1 MLFPVRQLFSNLERF
16 RLEQLRLAE
25 NDHHDSPNYRSKWS
39 PQRDATLASS
49 AVTNQVPCRP
59 PIPGTS
65 QRRGTP
71 RTGRNSRR
79 TLSWAGPQNND
90 WRYRTRPEAPHA
102 RSLRSSTFLPVQF
115 KANNHSKRS
124 PKRTSSQQPKKQK
137 LKTKA
142 NRPSRRLRK
151 PESVQVAYFI
161 QQADSQW
168 FRSLPPKIQQRD
180 FSREEQQLLLTGCCD
195 DNILDAA
202 DKIALYNKPSQSEI
216 SSTFVFPSR
225 SPEHCCSET
234 SSMATSDV
242 LSDSN
247 VTLGDSSLYDSLRWL
262 DEDRELDLSLD
273 DYHAHVVKTSA
284 PPKSRPRRPSFARR
298 LSLSSPT
305 FSRTSS
311 SISNRNNLQNIKS
324 IERVPRSNN
333 SSTVPA
339 SHTNTSN
346 DPKDSNNKSNPR
358 PNPSANPR
366 PVSSYHAPRHISHGS
381 TSSIDPSAQ
390 YYHDPEARL
399 KLRVY
404 LASPQ
409 KFDEAVE
416 FGFPSL
422 ENKENARPAPGRST
436 TEPLGPKQEPV
447 QSLPQNDLPSA
458 PNMNGDSHKKQNST
472 GTQPLADTSSN
483 DVSTRPHRS
492 KSFSQKMSL
501 DKRSRP
507 FSIMPKGTSNG
518 SGINREMTL
527 KMTLT
532 RPDLRTA
539 GSTGTESPTPKDSED
554 LLKLEDLPPVNE
566 NSPVWKTTDEDNGVM
581 KKMWRRIKKY
591 RS

>member
-1 MLFPVRQLFSNLERF
+1 MGFLFLVRQLFSNLERF

-25 NDHHDSPNYRSKWS
+25 NDHHDSPDYRPKWS
-39 PQRDATLASS
+39 PQAGATLGSS
-49 AVTNQVPCRP
+49 AIGQQIPCHQ

-71 RTGRNSRR
+71 RTGRHSRR
-79 TLSWAGPQNND
+79 QAQTLSWAGPQDD
-90 WRYRTRPEAPHA
+90 WRYRTQPQALHA
-102 RSLRSSTFLPVQF
+102 RSLRSSTFFPVQF
-115 KANNHSKRS
+115 KASSHSKRS
-124 PKRTSSQQPKKQK
+124 PKRTSTQHQIHKQK
-137 LKTKA
+137 KKA
-142 NRPSRRLRK
+142 GRPPRRLRK

-168 FRSLPPKIQQRD
+168 FRSLPPKIQQRG
-180 FSREEQQLLLTGCCD
+180 FSREEQQLLLTGYSD

-202 DKIALYNKPSQSEI
+202 DKAALYNKPARPEI
-216 SSTFVFPSR
+216 SPPFVFPSR
-225 SPEHCCSET
+225 SLEYCCSET

-242 LSDSN
+242 LSDTN

-262 DEDRELDLSLD
+262 DEDRELDLTLD
-273 DYHAHVVKTSA
+273 DYHAHVKASA
-284 PPKSRPRRPSFARR
+284 PAAKSRRRRPSFARR
-298 LSLSSPT
+298 LSLNSPT

-311 SISNRNNLQNIKS
+311 LSIGNRNNLQNVRNIDKG
-324 IERVPRSNN
+324 PG
-333 SSTVPA
+333 STNLSGAPP
-339 SHTNTSN
+339 HTNASN
-346 DPKDSNNKSNPR
+346 DSNNKPHTRPSPSTAPR
-358 PNPSANPR
+358 PM
-366 PVSSYHAPRHISHGS
+366 SSYHAPRHVSHSS

-422 ENKENARPAPGRST
+422 ENKENVRPAPSRSV
-436 TEPLGPKQEPV
+436 TEPLGPMQQPV
-447 QSLPQNDLPSA
+447 QSLPQNEPSDTS
-458 PNMNGDSHKKQNST
+458 NTNGDIHKRQTST
-472 GTQPLADTSSN
+472 GTQYIGPVSSK
-483 DVSTRPHRS
+483 DGPTRPSRS

-507 FSIMPKGTSNG
+507 FSIMPKGSSNG

-539 GSTGTESPTPKDSED
+539 GSTGTESPTPKDSD
-554 LLKLEDLPPVNE
+554 DPLKLEDLPPVDE
-566 NSPVWKTTDEDNGVM
+566 NSPVWKTSDDDDGVM

>member
-1 MLFPVRQLFSNLERF
+1 MTWDISIHGSSQVTRTSKAETLKLFASRRSQAFGNSNSE
-16 RLEQLRLAE
+16 
-25 NDHHDSPNYRSKWS
+25 DPNYRSKWS
-39 PQRDATLASS
+39 TSGGATLALTGVSH
-49 AVTNQVPCRP
+49 QGPYRP
-59 PIPGTS
+59 PIRGTS

-71 RTGRNSRR
+71 RTGQNSRQAR
-79 TLSWAGPQNND
+79 TRSWAGPQSD
-90 WRYRTRPEAPHA
+90 WHRIQPLAPQG
-102 RSLRSSTFLPVQF
+102 RSPRSSTFLPMQF
-115 KANNHSKRS
+115 KVNKF
-124 PKRTSSQQPKKQK
+124 PKRILSQQQQKQRRTKKN
-137 LKTKA
+137 

-151 PESVQVAYFI
+151 PKSVQVAYFV

-180 FSREEQQLLLTGCCD
+180 FSREEQKLLLTGCCD
-195 DNILDAA
+195 NNILDAA
-202 DKIALYNKPSQSEI
+202 DKAALYNKSAQTEF
-216 SSTFVFPSR
+216 SSPFFFPSR
-225 SPEHCCSET
+225 SPEYCCSET
-234 SSMATSDV
+234 SSMAASDV
-242 LSDSN
+242 MSDSN
-247 VTLGDSSLYDSLRWL
+247 VTLGDSTIYDSLRWL
-262 DEDRELDLSLD
+262 DEDRDLDLTLD
-273 DYHAHVVKTSA
+273 DYHAHVMKSAA
-284 PPKSRPRRPSFARR
+284 PPSKSRRRRPSFARR

-311 SISNRNNLQNIKS
+311 MSISNRNNLQNVRNVDGTPKS
-324 IERVPRSNN
+324 NIVSSVAPQIGKFTNGSIDPVKPNPP
-333 SSTVPA
+333 SST
-339 SHTNTSN
+339 
-346 DPKDSNNKSNPR
+346 R
-358 PNPSANPR
+358 PM
-366 PVSSYHAPRHISHGS
+366 SSYHAPRHVSHGS

-422 ENKENARPAPGRST
+422 ENKENVRPAPGRSI
-436 TEPLGPKQEPV
+436 TEPQRPTHDTGRSV
-447 QSLPQNDLPSA
+447 PQNDVSSGSNRDQHEKNKRQTQALA
-458 PNMNGDSHKKQNST
+458 PLST
-472 GTQPLADTSSN
+472 N
-483 DVSTRPHRS
+483 DVARPLRS

-507 FSIMPKGTSNG
+507 FSLMPKGNSNG

-539 GSTGTESPTPKDSED
+539 GSTGTASPTPKDSD
-554 LLKLEDLPPVNE
+554 DPLKLAELPPVDE
-566 NSPVWKTTDEDNGVM
+566 NSPAWKTSEEGNGVM